1 MRVRVPP
8 FAPRIYEHCKTEGSF
23 SLDIESKEVG
33 QQIELTVQVEAE
45 TVDQSFKRALSHL
58 AQRVNVSGFRRGKA
72 PLNLVRAQVG
82 IERVRGEALDFM
94 IDELL
99 PQVWEKTEVHPLFP
113 PQVEVEE
120 FEEGKCGKFKLLVDP
135 WPHFD
140 LPAIEQVK
148 LDFSPPHVGEVDV
161 EEAMERLRE
170 SYATYF
176 PKDGPA
182 EMQDAVVLRW
192 RVNEKEPWH
201 TEMLQLGKGTALPGL
216 EEQIMG
222 IRAGEQRSFNLRVKE
237 EDVRFFVEAVEVKR
251 RELPSLDDQFAEK
264 FQAKS
269 LQELREKI
277 EAELKEQVRKDYENK
292 VKEEVLHHYLELIS
306 IAFSQHAEEQALESY
321 AESFKENL
329 QRRGSSMT
337 EVLRKLNL
345 SEEEWRETVA
355 KKQALS
361 LLKEQIV
368 LDELAEKKEIE
379 LSAQE
384 LEQALKERGSD
395 ARPRAVAAAL
405 RREKALKALVE
416 DWRKTFSQ
424 EEKKEGE
431 QCQSPG

>member
-1 MRVRVPP
+1 M
-8 FAPRIYEHCKTEGSF
+8 
-23 SLDIESKEVG
+23 DIERKEVG

-45 TVDQSFKRALSHL
+45 TIDQSFKRALSHL

-82 IERVRGEALDFM
+82 IERVRREALDFM
-94 IDELL
+94 LDELL

-120 FEEGKCGKFKLLVDP
+120 FEEGKGGKFKLLVDP

-140 LPAIEQVK
+140 LPAIEQIK

-161 EEAMERLRE
+161 EEAIERLRE

-182 EMQDAVVLRW
+182 DIKDAVVLRW

-201 TEMLQLGKGTALPGL
+201 TEMLQLGKGAALPGL

-222 IRAGEQRSFNLRVKE
+222 IRAGEQRSFNLKVKE

-251 RELPSLDDQFAEK
+251 RELPVVNDQFAEK

-269 LQELREKI
+269 LQELKEKI

-292 VKEEVLHHYLELIS
+292 VKEEVLHHYLELIP

-329 QRRGSSMT
+329 QHRGSSMT

-379 LSAQE
+379 LTAQE
-384 LEQALKERGSD
+384 LEQELKERGSN

-416 DWRKTFSQ
+416 DWRETFSQ